1 MNQVEFSIIVP
12 VYNTELYLEQCINS
26 ILEQNYPFFE
36 VILVDDGSKD
46 RSGEICDIYAA
57 KSDKIRVLHKE
68 NGGSSDARNAGIEI
82 ASKEYLIFIDSDDY
96 LCDASYLDT
105 AVEFI
110 KITNVDLLIIPYR
123 KYYED
128 QDKMEDY
135 IESGHNIINI
145 TKENALYWLVKNRK
159 YVASA
164 CDKVVK
170 ASLIKENDIKFQV
183 NKKNEDVY
191 WCAKVMRTIDTL
203 AFIDKSYYVYRQRNM
218 SISHTVTSADL
229 WDLVDNLKQCINL
242 FAEEKNEQLKKIYMS
257 YTSYQYITFF
267 IMIHSINNHI
277 EKRKLINEM
286 KKYKW
291 LLQFDL
297 ISRVKIFKHIQ
308 KILGYRGLL
317 IVTSIYQHLFYKSL

>member
-1 MNQVEFSIIVP
+1 MDQVEFSIIVP
-12 VYNTELYLEQCINS
+12 VYNVELYLEQCINS
-26 ILEQNYPFFE
+26 ILKQSYPFFE
-36 VILVDDGSKD
+36 VILVDDGSQDK
-46 RSGEICDIYAA
+46 SGKICDLYAE
-57 KSDKIRVLHKE
+57 KYEQVHVIHKK
-68 NGGSSDARNAGIEI
+68 NGGASDARNAGIDI

-105 AVEFI
+105 LVEFI
-110 KITNVDLLIIPYR
+110 NISKVDLLIIPYR

-128 QDKMEDY
+128 QCKMESY
-135 IESGHNIINI
+135 IERGQNIINI
-145 TKENALYWLVKNRK
+145 TKENALYWMVKNRK

-170 ASLIKENDIKFQV
+170 ASLIKENDIKFQI
-183 NKKNEDVY
+183 NKKNEDIY
-191 WCAKVMRTIDTL
+191 WSAKVMKSINTL
-203 AFIDKSYYVYRQRNM
+203 DFIDKSYYVYRQHHI
-218 SISHTVTSADL
+218 STSHTVTSADL
-229 WDLVDNLKQCINL
+229 WDLVDNIKQCINM

-286 KKYKW
+286 KKYRW

-308 KILGYRGLL
+308 KILGYKGLL